1 MNDLYSLNCS
11 KCPICVHIDIY
22 DPTFSAQSWRY
33 MGDDERLGKKLETM
47 LKPCGCGGH
56 FGIRAPYRCPRCL
69 APFSREEVTKHI
81 DTRVGSLVMSKA
93 VMGVDYWKEPKSE
106 HTGVDTLVQFA
117 RIGQFFVGQWV
128 QIFVQIFK
136 GLLKRS

>member
-1 MNDLYSLNCS
+1 
-11 KCPICVHIDIY
+11 
-22 DPTFSAQSWRY
+22 
-33 MGDDERLGKKLETM
+33 
-47 LKPCGCGGH
+47 
-56 FGIRAPYRCPRCL
+56 
-69 APFSREEVTKHI
+69 
-81 DTRVGSLVMSKA
+81 MSKA